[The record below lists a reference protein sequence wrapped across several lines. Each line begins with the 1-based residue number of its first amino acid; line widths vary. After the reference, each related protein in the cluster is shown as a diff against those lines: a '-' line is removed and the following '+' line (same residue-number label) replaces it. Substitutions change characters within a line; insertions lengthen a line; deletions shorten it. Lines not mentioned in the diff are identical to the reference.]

1 MIISFTWTTGAFLRG
16 GLIMPDKLKPISE
29 LISEN
34 ITPILACIVWIII
47 MFLAVWF
54 FPEDFRE

>member
-1 MIISFTWTTGAFLRG
+1 
-16 GLIMPDKLKPISE
+16 MPDKLKPMSE
-29 LISEN
+29 VISEN